1 MQIFGKFLTNFDMD
15 YLVEHYIYV
24 PSEDE
29 EITTK
34 ELEILL
40 KKKRKHVAGTIFL
53 YNPTMAPVGF
63 KNDSYLKE
71 QGFEQYGEYV
81 ELVPEA
87 MSFVL
92 LAGVKH
98 QYKGKLIE
106 IKYLFGLN
114 KPNIEPTLTLEEF
127 DVDLDKLNSSQLT
140 RYDKTMNYQDVPN
153 IRLSGKF
160 VFFAM
165 GHKYDR
171 HHKNIISYARSLPIQ
186 AKKLGKDI
194 SFMYDNNYDAKESE
208 ELAYFLSPLATGKV
222 KEKRANGFKEAFS
235 TVPPHIVK
243 IV

>member
-24 PSEDE
+24 PNEDE
-29 EITTK
+29 QITPK
-34 ELEILL
+34 ELEALL

-63 KNDSYLKE
+63 KDNSYLKE
-71 QGFEQYGEYV
+71 QGFEAYGEYV

-92 LAGVKH
+92 MAAVKH
-98 QYKGKLIE
+98 NYKGKLIE
-106 IKYLFGLN
+106 IKYLFNLN
-114 KPNIEPTLTLEEF
+114 KPNIEPTMILEEF
-127 DVDLDKLNSSQLT
+127 DSDLDKINSTQLT
-140 RYDKTMNYQDVPN
+140 RYDKELNYQDVPN

-171 HHKNIISYARSLPIQ
+171 HHKNIISYAQSIPQQ
-186 AKKLGKDI
+186 AKKVGKEI
-194 SFMYDNNYDAKESE
+194 AFMYDNNYDAQESE
-208 ELAYFLSPLATGKV
+208 DLAYFLSPLATGKV
-222 KEKRANGFKEAFS
+222 KDKRANGIKEAFS

-243 IV
+243 VV